1 MMKTHPGKVACH
13 ALLRVLSLSM
23 DFVATYMNCHYE
35 SCNKRYSSMKVSP
48 ERGVES
54 KNVRSVKSVRNS
66 ESDSELQKS
75 NAYCNIF
82 L

>member
-48 ERGVES
+48 ERGIES
-54 KNVRSVKSVRNS
+54 
-66 ESDSELQKS
+66 E
-75 NAYCNIF
+75 NANKCEK